1 MTLQEAR
8 EHIGHGVVYRTAY
21 GRTEDGVI
29 TSVNDR
35 WVFVHYAG
43 DWQSKATDP
52 VALHLLAAATT
63 P

>member
-8 EHIGHGVVYRTAY
+8 EHIGHGVVYQTAY

-29 TSVNDR
+29 TSVSDR
-35 WVFVHYAG
+35 WVFVLYRG
-43 DWQSKATDP
+43 DWQGKATDP
-52 VALHLLAAATT
+52 VALHLLAAGAT